1 MKPTF
6 KRITWRGHKLEVTGY
21 SNGHDAE
28 LDSIEGITP
37 LDMYMEADDKA
48 MGQIETL
55 FAEACNEVDSDA
67 LYEMNHGYK

>member
-28 LDSIEGITP
+28 LDSIEGISP
-37 LDMYMEADDKA
+37 LDMYLESNDEA

-67 LYEMNHGYK
+67 LYEMNHGNK

>member
-21 SNGHDAE
+21 SDDHGAE
-28 LDSIEGITP
+28 LDSIEGISP

-67 LYEMNHGYK
+67 LYEMSHGYK

>member
-28 LDSIEGITP
+28 LDSIEGISP
-37 LDMYMEADDKA
+37 LDMYLEADDKA
-48 MGQIETL
+48 LGQIETL
-55 FAEACNEVDSDA
+55 FAEACNEIDSDA
-67 LYEMNHGYK
+67 IYEMNHGYK

>member
-28 LDSIEGITP
+28 LDSIEGISP
-37 LDMYMEADDKA
+37 LDMYLEADDKA

-67 LYEMNHGYK
+67 LYEMNQGYK